1 MGRKRLFFALLVALL
16 AQCPLMSASA
26 QSIEFLN
33 DSFSKRI
40 ENYVSNPNFTN
51 EKSVGMVLS
60 FIPRDLKIFAELER
74 LRDRFERL
82 TIISPPVTRGHYRI
96 IGNLHKLGHLEIR
109 FNVVPAEA
117 LEDIGKLKE
126 LHTLKITLDC
136 PGDKRLEALSGLQK
150 LKRLELNTNGKFT
163 EEGVLAIAKLKSL
176 WSFSFSVDELTPAMA
191 EGIAGMTGIHALGIN
206 CGRASPE
213 AFAKLSAG
221 LTIKELALLGAGVT
235 DENLARFSTPE
246 GFHWIN
252 APDTPLK
259 RVFEPAHPEGWKL
272 MQDDDRGYTLT
283 WTEEKDGLLLKHETK
298 TEIPN
303 DSGQLVSW
311 SISADRQTMLVARNL
326 LQDSGKRRVRVGGM
340 GLYEVA
346 TGKRLTA
353 MDAGPILR
361 AGFLSDGRSVVF
373 QQGVRVVEEDE

>member
-1 MGRKRLFFALLVALL
+1 VLRAITVGLFAAGV
-16 AQCPLMSASA
+16 CSRSDA
-26 QSIEFLN
+26 QSIEYLN
-33 DSFSKRI
+33 KSFVERI
-40 ENYVSNPNFTN
+40 DLHCTPNFARQT
-51 EKSVGMVLS
+51 GLMLS
-60 FIPRDLKIFAELER
+60 FIPRDLKVFAELER
-74 LRDRFERL
+74 LRDKLESLEVARPPL
-82 TIISPPVTRGHYRI
+82 TREHYRV

-117 LEDIGKLKE
+117 LEDIGKLTE

-163 EEGVLAIAKLKSL
+163 EEGVLAIAKLKAL
-176 WSFSFSVDELTPAMA
+176 WSFQFSVDELTPAMA

-206 CGRASPE
+206 CGKASPE
-213 AFAKLSAG
+213 AFAKLSAR
-221 LTIKELALLGAGVT
+221 LTLKELALLGAGVT
-235 DENLARFSTPE
+235 DENLAGFSTPE

-259 RVFEPAHPEGWKL
+259 RVFEPHHPDGWKL
-272 MQDDDRGYTLT
+272 TQDEDRGYTLT
-283 WTEEKDGLLLKHETK
+283 WTEEKEGMLLKHEAK
-298 TEIPN
+298 AEIPN

-311 SISADRQTMLVARNL
+311 SISPDRKTMLVARNL
-326 LQDSGKRRVRVGGM
+326 LQDSGKRRVRVGGL
-340 GLYEVA
+340 GLYDVA

-373 QQGVRVVEEDE
+373 QQGARVVEEDK